1 MTFILFLFLFFD
13 YGGNMI
19 LEMMQRMSN
28 RFGVSW
34 YMKFV
39 FSVQRYHEIF
49 SAAPV
54 CSVDPR
60 DKCAKG
66 AQI

>member
-1 MTFILFLFLFFD
+1 
-13 YGGNMI
+13 MI
-19 LEMMQRMSN
+19 LEMMQKLSN
-28 RFGVSW
+28 TFGGSW
-34 YMKFV
+34 YIKFM

-60 DKCAKG
+60 DKGAKG
-66 AQI
+66 A